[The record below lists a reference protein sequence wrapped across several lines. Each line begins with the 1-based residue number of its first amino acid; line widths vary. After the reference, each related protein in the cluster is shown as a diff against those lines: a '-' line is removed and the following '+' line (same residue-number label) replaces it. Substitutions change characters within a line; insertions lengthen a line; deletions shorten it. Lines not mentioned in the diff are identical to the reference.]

1 MNQAEKVKAMPP
13 DGVEKVVIQRATRE
27 SKETVED
34 AVVRELPL
42 TIMLNGTEL
51 VTLLCSPSDIK
62 YLAIGFLFSEG
73 ILKQLSDLKRVIVD
87 DRKGVVRVET
97 VLPEGTDTE
106 AVFKRI
112 ITPGCGRGASFYSA
126 ADTELPRNESR
137 LTVAAGT
144 VLDRMTEFQRHS
156 ELYRTTHGVHSAALC
171 DEKGILI
178 FQEDIGRHN
187 AIDKIFGQCF
197 EQSIS
202 TQDKYIVSSGRI
214 SSEIVIK
221 IARGGTP
228 VLVTKSAPTN
238 TAVKMADDLG
248 VTLVGMVRGTHMNIY
263 THDERVTVGGTTE
276 K

>member
-1 MNQAEKVKAMPP
+1 MSEAENMKSMPA
-13 DGVEKVVIQRATRE
+13 DGVEKVILYRATRE
-27 SKETVED
+27 SKEPVED
-34 AVVRELPL
+34 MVVREFPL

-51 VTLLCSPSDIK
+51 VTLLCSPSDIR

-73 ILKQLSDLKRVIVD
+73 ILKQRSDLKRVIVD
-87 DRKGVVRVET
+87 ERKGVVRVET
-97 VLPEGTDTE
+97 TMAEGTDTE

-126 ADTELPRNESR
+126 ADTELPRNESK
-137 LTVAAGT
+137 LTVSAGT
-144 VLDRMTEFQRHS
+144 VLDRMGEFQRYS

-171 DEKGILI
+171 DEKSILI

-197 EQSIS
+197 EQSIP
-202 TQDKYIVSSGRI
+202 TRDKYIVSSGRI

-238 TAVKMADDLG
+238 TAVKMANDLG
-248 VTLVGMVRGTHMNIY
+248 VTLVGLVRGTHMNIY
-263 THDERVTVGGTTE
+263 THHERVTVGNT
-276 K
+276 